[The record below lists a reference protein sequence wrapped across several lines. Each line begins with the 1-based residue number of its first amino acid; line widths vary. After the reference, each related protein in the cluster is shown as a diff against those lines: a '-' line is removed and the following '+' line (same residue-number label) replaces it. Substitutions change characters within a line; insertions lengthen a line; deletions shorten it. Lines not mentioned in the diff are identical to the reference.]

1 MIIYPTKQTIE
12 RFNIPMFEE
21 LDDLGKAISA
31 QVISKEQNDPLIQW
45 GCKLFYFDRR
55 KCLQVVNFASKFT
68 LILIDVK
75 VKDIADIPNFMAM
88 YMFDIYKNDLVTT
101 KLLKRFF
108 QEYPFVAYSALK
120 DKSIITTL
128 NHTQR
133 VYLEDGYRLYEFIEN
148 NVMQSKKLNYKINFD
163 WIFTSKVDGETDYFV
178 SGEKFAELLKK
189 RYEQ

>member
-1 MIIYPTKQTIE
+1 MIIYLTKESRE
-12 RFNIPMFEE
+12 RLNIPTTSEMKTDMKLLAE
-21 LDDLGKAISA
+21 K
-31 QVISKEQNDPLIQW
+31 VIEKESGDKLLEW
-45 GCKLFYFDRR
+45 GAKLFYFDRR